1 MALGVPMRFLI
12 LISLLPL
19 AASLFAAEID
29 LTAPGKLRA
38 QNCDI
43 KSITHGGRPAVE
55 ALARR
60 DADAT
65 AGSIVW
71 IEGVEFSD
79 GVIELELSG
88 EPAPGSAEA
97 ARGFVGIAFRA
108 DAEGKRME
116 VVYLR
121 PTNGRADDQVRRNHS
136 IQYESLPGYPWF
148 RLRKESPEKY
158 ESYVD
163 LVPGAWTRYRLTVE
177 GVKARLYVHGST
189 QPVLVVNDLKLGPGK
204 GRLGL
209 WVGPGTL
216 ARFASVS
223 VQ

>member
-1 MALGVPMRFLI
+1 MK
-12 LISLLPL
+12 LLLL
-19 AASLFAAEID
+19 AAIVPLFAADID
-29 LTAPGKLRA
+29 ITSPGKVKP

-43 KSITHGGRPAVE
+43 KAVTTGGRTYIE
-55 ALARR
+55 ALAHR

-65 AGSIVW
+65 AGSFVW

-88 EPAPGSAEA
+88 EPGPGAAEA

-136 IQYESLPGYPWF
+136 VQYESLPDYPWF
-148 RLRKESPEKY
+148 RLRKETPEKY

-177 GVKARLYVHGST
+177 GLKARLYVHGST

-209 WVGPGTL
+209 WVGPGTF

-223 VQ
+223 VR